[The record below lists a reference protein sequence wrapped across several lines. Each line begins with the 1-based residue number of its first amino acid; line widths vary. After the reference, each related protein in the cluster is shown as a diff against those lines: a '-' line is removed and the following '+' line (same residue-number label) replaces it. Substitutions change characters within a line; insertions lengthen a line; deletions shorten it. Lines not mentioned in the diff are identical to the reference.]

1 MGVKAVSLQSVLGT
15 LRRIGPY
22 VLIEVLLPGG
32 TLLALLLWL
41 SSGASRG
48 QFSDVQQVAP
58 QPVAVARMLDSSTQ
72 KRYRESGHSK
82 DDSEAQ
88 PWNIEQRRSTPG

>member
-1 MGVKAVSLQSVLGT
+1 MSLQTVLKS
-15 LRRIGPY
+15 LRRAGPY
-22 VLIEVLLPGG
+22 VLIELLLPGG

-58 QPVAVARMLDSSTQ
+58 QPIAVARMVEGDA
-72 KRYRESGHSK
+72 RGGPAR
-82 DDSEAQ
+82 
-88 PWNIEQRRSTPG
+88 